1 MYLTEMDD
9 SRASMIYTEIN
20 VSEAVENVILTME
33 AVIFE
38 KHISL
43 GYEIE
48 PDLTVRG
55 NSEQIKQVVMI
66 LLENAIKYTNPK
78 GSINITLRKQL
89 IDILFSVANTGE
101 GISSEHL
108 EKIFDRFYRMDQSRV
123 RKYGVSYCQSH
134 H

>member
-1 MYLTEMDD
+1 
-9 SRASMIYTEIN
+9 MIYTEIN

-43 GYEIE
+43 GY
-48 PDLTVRG
+48 
-55 NSEQIKQVVMI
+55 
-66 LLENAIKYTNPK
+66 
-78 GSINITLRKQL
+78 ITLRKQL